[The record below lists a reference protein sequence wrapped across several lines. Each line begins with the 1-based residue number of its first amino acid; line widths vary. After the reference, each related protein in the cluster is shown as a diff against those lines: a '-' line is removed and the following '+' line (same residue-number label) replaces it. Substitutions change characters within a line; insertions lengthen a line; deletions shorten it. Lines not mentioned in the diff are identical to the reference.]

1 MTLICHPREMAIG
14 EKDFFVSPPTS
25 HRQFATTHWSV
36 VLAARDGSP
45 EQAAQ
50 AWERL
55 CTSYWYPLYAYLR
68 RTGHSPHDAQDFTQS
83 FLARMIERRDLAS
96 VVRERGKFRSFL
108 LGSLKHFLSDE
119 WKRASA
125 QKRGSGQRLI
135 SIDEEAAESK
145 YRIEPADNAT
155 PDLEFDRQW
164 GFTVLERALERLRKV
179 YEERERGELFAA
191 LQPSLGGGGPAM
203 RYGAIATVLG
213 VSENSV
219 KVAAHRLRKEFGEIL
234 RDEIAQTVSDERE
247 IDDEIRQLIAL
258 TNR

>member
-1 MTLICHPREMAIG
+1 MAIG
-14 EKDFFVSPPTS
+14 DKDFFVSRPTS

-45 EQAAQ
+45 EQAAR

-68 RTGHSPHDAQDFTQS
+68 RTGHAPHDAQDFTQS

-108 LGSLKHFLSDE
+108 LGLLKHFLSDE

-125 QKRGSGQRLI
+125 QKRGGGQQLV

-145 YRIEPADNAT
+145 YRIDPAHHTT
-155 PDLEFDRQW
+155 PDVEFDRQW
-164 GFTVLERALERLRKV
+164 GFTVLERVLERLRKS
-179 YEERERGELFAA
+179 YEERERGDLFAA
-191 LQPSLGGGGPAM
+191 LQPALGGGVTMKYADIA
-203 RYGAIATVLG
+203 GALG
-213 VSENSV
+213 VSENTV

-247 IDDEIRQLIAL
+247 IDEEIRQLIML
-258 TNR
+258 TNS